1 MQKKLFFLFLIIRNV
16 TVHQFILI
24 VLSLN
29 IPEVP
34 HTTPPKKKFY
44 IRKIPAEHTC
54 IWCWKDFLD
63 LQAFMNH
70 LDTHKRKDTLFNI
83 TILVLH

>member
-34 HTTPPKKKFY
+34 HTTPPKKNF
-44 IRKIPAEHTC
+44 ILGRFQQSIPVSGAGR
-54 IWCWKDFLD
+54 IS
-63 LQAFMNH
+63 
-70 LDTHKRKDTLFNI
+70 
-83 TILVLH
+83 